1 MAKAPAG
8 QSAEVSVVGTFPT
21 PVVRR
26 MLDDAR
32 ALNRELRKTIFDRRA
47 SQESTQHSNLGGWQ
61 SSWDLGEWGGAAA
74 ARVIDEARRLAGRM
88 TCDRAG
94 RPVETDWLVN
104 AWANVNRGGDGN
116 EFHTHPGAFW
126 SATYYVDDGGAGAD
140 PSVGGEF
147 EIQDP
152 RGVAPAMLAPHLGFA
167 MPGGQ
172 SAGASELIPPRNGML
187 LMFPSWL
194 SHGVRPYRGSGVRIS
209 VAVNLTPAGGPA

>member
-1 MAKAPAG
+1 MAQAPAG

-47 SQESTQHSNLGGWQ
+47 GQESTQHSNLGGWQ
-61 SSWDLGEWGGAAA
+61 SSWDLADWGGAAA

-152 RGVAPAMLAPHLGFA
+152 RGVAPAMLAPRFGFA

-172 SAGASELIPPRNGML
+172 SAGASELIPPRTGMI